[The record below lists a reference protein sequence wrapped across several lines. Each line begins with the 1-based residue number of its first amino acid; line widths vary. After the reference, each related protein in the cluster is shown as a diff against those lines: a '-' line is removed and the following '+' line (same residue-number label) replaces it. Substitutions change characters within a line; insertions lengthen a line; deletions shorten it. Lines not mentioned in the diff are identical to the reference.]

1 MMIGMNR
8 LPRVCRRK
16 NHEIMKIG
24 DERFSVRNICAT
36 LYDDSHEELKPS
48 QESAGIS
55 QRDICDVT

>member
-24 DERFSVRNICAT
+24 DERFSARNICAT
-36 LYDDSHEELKPS
+36 LYDDSVDGWEFSHGQFIE
-48 QESAGIS
+48 
-55 QRDICDVT
+55 